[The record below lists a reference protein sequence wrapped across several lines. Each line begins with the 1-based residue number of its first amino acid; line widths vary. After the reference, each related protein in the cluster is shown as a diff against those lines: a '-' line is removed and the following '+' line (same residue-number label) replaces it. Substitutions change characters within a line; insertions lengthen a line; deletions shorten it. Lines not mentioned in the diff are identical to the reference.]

1 MVVNILLTKR
11 RRLSPKNAKLLRPTL
26 FNYIATRDEFET
38 YTNELFG
45 FITKDKLDVRIH
57 EVYPLA
63 EVARAHEVGTDIQ
76 WNTEHV
82 RG

>member
-1 MVVNILLTKR
+1 M
-11 RRLSPKNAKLLRPTL
+11 RPTL

-63 EVARAHEVGTDIQ
+63 EVARAHEVGFSFHERP
-76 WNTEHV
+76 NTFVADSSRRTSKDARRPESCS
-82 RG
+82 